1 MAAISAASP
10 TVIARC
16 TRSRVPRHTREVGY
30 NPHRP
35 FRARPVD
42 YAMVVAAIVLAIV
55 LVAWAVFG

>member
-1 MAAISAASP
+1 
-10 TVIARC
+10 
-16 TRSRVPRHTREVGY
+16 VGY

-42 YAMVVAAIVLAIV
+42 YAMVAAIVLAIV